1 MLCDS
6 YDVSGKLTK
15 SPIERPESM
24 MLTAMQKNPML
35 QLSKKRGKAIREIP
49 MLAFRKPK
57 SLKDYLVRA
66 KVQKQRI
73 KAEGSRSSFF
83 LKINRNNL
91 GLGTLKGSG

>member
-1 MLCDS
+1 
-6 YDVSGKLTK
+6 
-15 SPIERPESM
+15 
-24 MLTAMQKNPML
+24 ML
-35 QLSKKRGKAIREIP
+35 QLSKKCGKAIREIP